1 MGNICKLLLALLLS
15 GTVSTALAV
24 RQGST
29 VSTTH
34 EHVYG
39 LRNFLRDLRHQGGL
53 AGELF
58 HFVNERTGNT
68 NLTGIDATD
77 IDVLVAFFILLHPE
91 CLGELITLFES
102 YGERTQTWV
111 EPGIVH
117 LGSLKEKVE
126 GGNFTVAEIRDAVR
140 HNFLTEQEAHNLLNM
155 WLSA

>member
-1 MGNICKLLLALLLS
+1 MRNTHKLLSALLLG

-24 RQGST
+24 GQDSAVRAA
-29 VSTTH
+29 H

-39 LRNFLRDLRHQGGL
+39 LRNFLRDLRHQDGF

-58 HFVNERTGNT
+58 HFVNERTGRT
-68 NLTGIDATD
+68 NLTGVDSTD
-77 IDVLVAFFILLHPE
+77 IDILVAFFILLHPE

-140 HNFLTEQEAHNLLNM
+140 HNSLTEQEAHNLLNM